1 MTAEGNGSCKL
12 VLEPADHVGLVNLC
26 GPCNQHIR
34 RLEDHFDVDIRCRG
48 NRFSVEGARP
58 GIERAAETI
67 KFLYASACKGSLSAE
82 AVDRYLQTLA
92 GHEQEEQADHE
103 ETRSVKTW
111 RGVVTA
117 RGVNQL
123 RYFKSIASR
132 DMTFGIGPAGTGKT
146 FLAVA
151 AAASDLRQ
159 SRIDKLVL
167 VRPAVEAGE
176 KLGFLPGDMIRKVDP
191 YFKPIYDALHNTLGC
206 ERLNRL
212 MENQTVE
219 VAPLAYMRG
228 RSLNHSFIILDEAQN
243 TTIEQMRMFLTRTG
257 FGSKVVVNGDV
268 TQVDLPDN
276 RRSGLIHALRVV
288 KGLSGI
294 GFIFFQPAD
303 VVRHPLV
310 RKIIKAYEA
319 EDESNGTA
327 SSA

>member
-1 MTAEGNGSCKL
+1 MTAAGNGSCSL

-26 GPCNQHIR
+26 GPCNQHLR
-34 RLEDHFDVDIRCRG
+34 RLEDYFNVDIRCRG

-58 GIERAAETI
+58 GIERAVETI
-67 KFLYASACKGSLSAE
+67 KSLYASACKGNLSAD
-82 AVDRYLQTLA
+82 AVDRYLQALTI
-92 GHEQEEQADHE
+92 HE
-103 ETRSVKTW
+103 EEPIGHDEARSVKTW
-111 RGVVTA
+111 KGVVTA
-117 RGVNQL
+117 RSANQL
-123 RYFKSIASR
+123 RYLSAIAR
-132 DMTFGIGPAGTGKT
+132 YDMTFGIGPAGTGKT

-151 AAASDLRQ
+151 AAASDLRRA
-159 SRIDKLVL
+159 RIEKLVL

-191 YFKPIYDALHNTLGC
+191 YFKPIYDALHDTLGC

-294 GFIFFQPAD
+294 GFTFFQSAD

-319 EDESNGTA
+319 EDESDGTA
-327 SSA
+327 SSV